1 MEACVASGIDGFI
14 IVDLPPEEG
23 EEFIGLCDEFDLSFV
38 PLHVLNTP
46 ESSTQRIRLV
56 TSRSSSFVYCVSQ
69 AGVTGARQ
77 TVPPNLEAYLDL
89 SRETR
94 RRDVG
99 AARAR
104 TPRREVP
111 VERVRLLC
119 VPQESGTNQFTQTHR
134 HTIFSENHSDVQTPT
149 SSMSTLERGGR

>member
-56 TSRSSSFVYCVSQ
+56 TSRSSSTSFVYCVSQ

-77 TVPPNLEAYLDL
+77 TPETVPPPNLEAYLDL
-89 SRETR
+89 SVSRETLSGL
-94 RRDVG
+94 G
-99 AARAR
+99 AAGRWRPARGRAA
-104 TPRREVP
+104 PRAWPGACVL
-111 VERVRLLC
+111 RL
-119 VPQESGTNQFTQTHR
+119 SAAKWY
-134 HTIFSENHSDVQTPT
+134 
-149 SSMSTLERGGR
+149 